1 MDKRPFRNLVGLL
14 AVAVVVLSV
23 RLVTDLLSKP
33 SRQVRV
39 EIEDPLRVEI
49 EGSREIDGQEPIR
62 NRFLL
67 LVAGI
72 AILVALYALID
83 PLARPSRQV
92 RGEIE
97 GPRQLVGNGLW
108 GLGGVEQLTI
118 TPGTSNVIGVRLCGD
133 TAFWNSMRTTFGM
146 VETTNAS
153 SPHELVTSSFRISG
167 TTAVD
172 YFLAV
177 PSVFPSIN
185 SNSEIRIAGQ
195 GAEMVNLSINESTY
209 SRIAAVEPSLQDP
222 LSQPAS
228 IEIPG
233 HTPISTHLRGG
244 DGCEYVDM
252 KLPSG
257 FRPSPAR
264 LIASGAPTVQVL
276 SSARLDLSGG
286 SGRVS
291 IGSESHSI
299 DDTLRLTTRGSY
311 SGRFDGA
318 TFRFDGTSRTVEL
331 NGQEQVPSNIS
342 RFGSLILELD
352 VLGAIVV
359 AAISGPIGWFFGRI
373 RTYLCWTLRRM
384 FGLAG

>member
-23 RLVTDLLSKP
+23 RLVTDLLSRP

-49 EGSREIDGQEPIR
+49 EGPLRVEIESPREIDGQKPIR

-67 LVAGI
+67 LAAGI
-72 AILVALYALID
+72 AIFAVIFALTD
-83 PLARPSRQV
+83 PFVRPSRQV
-92 RGEIE
+92 HVEIE
-97 GPRQLVGNGLW
+97 GPRQLVGNGW
-108 GLGGVEQLTI
+108 WVLGGVEQLTI
-118 TPGTSNVIGVRLCGD
+118 TPGTSNAIGVRLCGD

-185 SNSEIRIAGQ
+185 SNSEIRIADQ
-195 GAEMVNLSINESTY
+195 GAEMVNLSINQSTY

-233 HTPISTHLRGG
+233 HTPISTHLGGG

-252 KLPSG
+252 KPPSG
-257 FRPSPAR
+257 FRPSQAR
-264 LIASGAPTVQVL
+264 LIASGAPTVQAL
-276 SSARLDLSGG
+276 ASARLDLLGG
-286 SGRVS
+286 SGRVR

-299 DDTLRLTTRGSY
+299 DHTLMLTTRGSY

-331 NGQEQVPSNIS
+331 NGQEQVASNIS
-342 RFGSLILELD
+342 RFGSWIWELD
-352 VLGAIVV
+352 VLVSTVVLAIIGAI
-359 AAISGPIGWFFGRI
+359 WRFFGRI
-373 RTYLCWTLRRM
+373 WT
-384 FGLAG
+384 